1 MNRLAWGL
9 VCLVFLV
16 IGSGGLVTAYGAGMA
31 VADWPT
37 TFGRWFSLPP
47 PGLWGHTGVLFN
59 LLHRTLAPLAA
70 LGAVAL
76 AAGLWRRDA
85 RHAVRR
91 LGLVVPAAV
100 VVSGALGGWR
110 VLADSVP
117 AARLHAA
124 TAPLPLA
131 LCVAVA
137 AATSPRW
144 LAKAPAREHRRAK
157 ALRRWCLGTLGIA
170 SLFTLAGVQLRY
182 VPPNAGLTWLPFWTW
197 AAVLLALAG
206 AVAGVKLLLVTRQ
219 HFRDCPAIARRSGW
233 LVSLLAA
240 QLLAGGCQWVTTY
253 GWPPWFT
260 DYILPIPYTV
270 VAEGP
275 LQVTATT
282 LHVVLG
288 SLVPAVGLDTFMWS
302 CRLAQHPR

>member
-1 MNRLAWGL
+1 M
-9 VCLVFLV
+9 FLV

-31 VADWPT
+31 IADWPT
-37 TFGRWFSLPP
+37 TFGRWFYLPP
-47 PGLWGHTGVLFN
+47 PGMWGHAGVLFN
-59 LLHRTLAPLAA
+59 LVHRTLAPPAA
-70 LGAVAL
+70 VGAMAL

-85 RHAVRR
+85 RRAVRH
-91 LGLVVPAAV
+91 LGLAVLAAV
-100 VVSGALGGWR
+100 IVSGALGVWR

-137 AATSPRW
+137 AVTSPRW
-144 LAKAPAREHRRAK
+144 LAKDPAREHRRAK
-157 ALRRWCLGTLGIA
+157 ALRRWCLGTLGTA

-206 AVAGVKLLLVTRQ
+206 AAAGANFLLVAWR
-219 HFRDCPAIARRSGW
+219 HFRDCPAIIRRSGG
-233 LVSLLAA
+233 VVALLAA
-240 QLLAGGCQWVTTY
+240 QLLAGACHWVTTY

-260 DYILPIPYTV
+260 DHILPIPYTV

-275 LQVTATT
+275 LQVMATA
-282 LHVVLG
+282 LYAVLG
-288 SLVPAVGLDTFMWS
+288 SLVPAVGLDTAMWS
-302 CRLAQHPR
+302 YRLVRHSRQ